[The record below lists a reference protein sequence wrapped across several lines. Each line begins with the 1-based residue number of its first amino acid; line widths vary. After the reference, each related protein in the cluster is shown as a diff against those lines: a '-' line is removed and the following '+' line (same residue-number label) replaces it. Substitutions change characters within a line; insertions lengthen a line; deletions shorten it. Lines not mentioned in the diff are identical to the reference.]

1 MNGEIINVKGYEFL
15 DSRGNPTVYA
25 EVKLADGSCGAAF
38 SPSGASTGR
47 YEALELRDGDA
58 SRYNGKGVLSAVRN
72 INERIAP
79 ALAAGGVCD
88 QRTLDEAMID
98 LDGTEDKSALGANA
112 VLAVSLAG
120 ARAFAKSQGL
130 PLFGYIGGISGE
142 RLPVPMMNILNG
154 GAHSSNNIDIQEF
167 MIVPTGCPS
176 FKEALR
182 TGAEIYHALGS
193 ILKSEG
199 LSAGVGDEGGFAP
212 DLKSDEQ
219 AIEYIL
225 KAVEKAGFDDSNV
238 KLALDIASGEWYD
251 NGTYHLPKRNVTMDY
266 EELISH
272 IENLVDTY
280 PIISVEDGLGDDD
293 AEGWKELTER
303 LGDRIML
310 VGDDLFVT
318 NIKRLKEGVN
328 QGAANSI
335 LIKLNQIGT
344 LSETLDVIRYAKSK
358 GYTPIVSH
366 RSGETEDSFIA
377 DLSVGMNCPFI
388 KSGAPCR
395 TDRVAKYNRLLRI
408 ESYLKN

>member
-58 SRYNGKGVLSAVRN
+58 SRYNGKGVLSAVAN

-79 ALAAGGVCD
+79 TLAAGGVCD
-88 QRTLDEAMID
+88 QRTLDETMID

-225 KAVEKAGFDDSNV
+225 KAVEKAGFDDSDV
-238 KLALDIASGEWYD
+238 KLALDIASGEWYG
-251 NGTYHLPKRNVTMDY
+251 NGTYHLPKRNVTMDC
-266 EELISH
+266 EELISY

-293 AEGWKELTER
+293 ADGWKELTER

-318 NIKRLKEGVN
+318 NIKRLKEGVK

>member
-25 EVKLADGSCGAAF
+25 EVQLEGGYCGAAL

-47 YEALELRDGDA
+47 YEALELRDGNA
-58 SRYNGKGVLSAVRN
+58 ERYNGKGVLSAVRN
-72 INERIAP
+72 INDRIAP
-79 ALAAGGVCD
+79 MLSAGGVCN
-88 QRTLDEAMID
+88 QRTLDSAMID
-98 LDGTEDKSALGANA
+98 LDGTEDKSGLGANA

-120 ARAFAKSQGL
+120 ARAFAKSQNL
-130 PLFGYIGGISGE
+130 PLFKYIGGISGE
-142 RLPVPMMNILNG
+142 KLPAPMMNILNG
-154 GAHSSNNIDIQEF
+154 GAHSTNNIDIQEF
-167 MIVPTGCPS
+167 MIVPVGCNS
-176 FKEALR
+176 FSEALR

-193 ILKSEG
+193 ILKGEG
-199 LSAGVGDEGGFAP
+199 LSTGVGDEGGFAP

-225 KAVEKAGFDDSNV
+225 KAIEKAGFDDSDV

-266 EELISH
+266 EELIGY
-272 IENLVDTY
+272 IEKLIDTY

-293 AEGWKELTER
+293 ADGWKELTER
-303 LGDRIML
+303 LGSRVML

-318 NIKRLKEGVN
+318 NIKRLKEGVK

-395 TDRVAKYNRLLRI
+395 TDRIAKYNRLLRI
-408 ESYLKN
+408 ENYLKN